1 MAKSFKEIGEK
12 AEELIEQGR
21 EADQN
26 IQRCQAS
33 VAMANNAVASAR
45 RDLEAAS
52 STDEEGNPAGDVE
65 QARARLAVAQNQLA
79 HSQQRLNV
87 ARGEA
92 NHVRQEK
99 NNHVQE
105 IERHNRT
112 ERSNLQK
119 LRQLRANAFS
129 GDSAALTDGIV
140 QRLNEAEDTRVELL
154 RSMGIDATPE
164 HVSVGGE
171 ASVDFGW
178 SGGGFADL
186 DLSGTPESVHGKGSE
201 GSPKSNGVATPA
213 GGALNV
219 PGYGNDSLAE
229 ESNLSFLD
237 ENDNESDNQ
246 PKVKQTDETSPLK
259 QIDGRLLLMPLIDDM
274 GYDSDD
280 AMKQVASEMINKIWD
295 DSSLSAEQKCAQ
307 SKQVMLMCA
316 NDLHRN
322 IVQAQ
327 ADAAKTY
334 VKVKER
340 TPEEKRQSGEHYI
353 DAKLELV
360 RESLIRDYGVV
371 SVSGLDATMSELKK
385 YYSRELQKDIL
396 GQPNGL
402 YDNPDYNELVER
414 INIKRPPI
422 ANTSAGENMSFEL
435 ADSGHV
441 NPNIGKAEGYYIN
454 CQSCVVVFE
463 ARERGYDV
471 EVLPNTRGSMLER
484 LSHDTSLA
492 WIDPETG
499 KHPEYIYDN
508 SRRTP
513 EAYYDFIDSVVKP
526 RQRYTIQYFHKGWGH
541 SGHIVNID
549 RTSDGQLRIKDNQR
563 GISERSEWKGSNSVI
578 EYLHKMKYEEFSLIG
593 EPNPCV
599 PQLLRIDN
607 MDFDYS
613 VVNNIMKGAEHVT
626 NRG

>member
-1 MAKSFKEIGEK
+1 MAKSFREIGKK

-33 VAMANNAVASAR
+33 VAMANKAVASAR

-79 HSQQRLNV
+79 HSQQRLNA

-92 NHVRQEK
+92 NRVRQEK
-99 NNHVQE
+99 NAHVQE
-105 IERHNRT
+105 IERHNQT

-119 LRQLRANAFS
+119 LRQLKANAFS
-129 GDSAALTDGIV
+129 GDSVALTEGIA

-154 RSMGIDATPE
+154 RSMGIDATAE

-171 ASVDFGW
+171 ASADLGW

-186 DLSGTPESVHGKGSE
+186 DVAGVLESVHGRGSE
-201 GSPKSNGVATPA
+201 GTAQSNGVATPV
-213 GGALNV
+213 GGALNA
-219 PGYGNDSLAE
+219 PSYSNDSLAE
-229 ESNLSFLD
+229 ERNIPFSD
-237 ENDNESDNQ
+237 ENNNTPDNQ
-246 PKVKQTDETSPLK
+246 SDVRQTNEASPLR
-259 QIDGRLLLMPLIDDM
+259 QIDGRLLFMPLIDEI
-274 GYDSDD
+274 GYDTDD

-295 DSSLSAEQKCAQ
+295 NPNLTTEQKCEQ
-307 SKQVMLMCA
+307 SKRTMLMCA
-316 NDLHRN
+316 NELHHN

-327 ADAAKTY
+327 ADVAKVYT
-334 VKVKER
+334 KVKER
-340 TPEEKRQSGEHYI
+340 TPDEKRQSGEHYI

-371 SVSGLDATMSELKK
+371 SVSGLDATMSELKR
-385 YYSRELQKDIL
+385 YYSRELEKDIN

-402 YDNPDYNELVER
+402 YDNPDYNLLVER
-414 INIKRPPI
+414 INSRRAPI
-422 ANTSAGENMSFEL
+422 ANTIPGANMSFEL

-441 NPNIGKAEGYYIN
+441 NPNIGKSEGYYIN

-471 EVLPNTRGSMLER
+471 EVLPNTKGSMLER
-484 LSHDTSLA
+484 LAYNTNLA

-499 KHPEYIYDN
+499 KHPEYVYDN
-508 SRRTP
+508 LRRTP
-513 EAYYDFIDSVVKP
+513 DEYYDFIDSVVKP
-526 RQRYTIQYFHKGWGH
+526 GQRYTIEFIHKRGSG
-541 SGHIVNID
+541 GHIVNID
-549 RTSDGQLRIKDNQR
+549 RAKDGQLRIKDNQR
-563 GISERSEWKGSNSVI
+563 RISERSEWIGANAVG
-578 EYLHKMKYEEFSLIG
+578 EYLGKMRYENFSLLG
-593 EPNPCV
+593 GSTPCV
-599 PQLLRIDN
+599 PKLLRIDN

-613 VVNNIMKGAEHVT
+613 VVNNIMKEAEHGT
-626 NRG
+626 NRS